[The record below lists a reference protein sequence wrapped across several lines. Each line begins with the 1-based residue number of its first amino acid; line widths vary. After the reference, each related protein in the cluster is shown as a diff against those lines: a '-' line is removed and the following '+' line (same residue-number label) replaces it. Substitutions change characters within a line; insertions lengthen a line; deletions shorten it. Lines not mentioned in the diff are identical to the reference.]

1 MGILVITWNFPPRQ
15 GGIER
20 LIFNLCHGLRKRH
33 QLFVITSF
41 APSVDRKEDWTFRPK
56 WSGLLPFFL
65 YALCHGFFLLRRNPE
80 IKVILG
86 GSALVT
92 PLVLLLGKI
101 FHRKVVVNV
110 HGSDLVYP
118 STLYQSLCVRWLRL
132 CDRVVAN
139 SRYTAS
145 LAEEKKVGRGSVCV
159 ITPGVDWEPLGP
171 LRVTGVKDV
180 KREMALEGRKV
191 LLYVGRLV
199 RRKGVKEFLQRSLVN
214 IVAEIPEVCF
224 VIVGENATE
233 SLIHGDD
240 VLSEIRDLVRELRLE
255 NQVRLIG
262 RLSDGDL
269 ARFYQAADLMV
280 LPVLSLETDVEGFGM
295 VLLEGAAAGKP
306 AVATRVGG
314 IPDAVEDGKSGIIV
328 EPEDYPAMT
337 KAVVNLL
344 RDDQTRWTVGGYA
357 QRRAREQFG
366 WDLIIRKYE
375 EIFES
380 LANGKCG

>member
-1 MGILVITWNFPPRQ
+1 MVILVITWNFPPRQ

-20 LIFNLCHGLRKRH
+20 LISNLCHGLRKRH

-41 APSVDRKEDWTFRPK
+41 APSVDRKEDWIFRPK
-56 WSGLLPFFL
+56 WPGLLPFFL

-101 FHRKVVVNV
+101 FHRKVVINV

-118 STLYQSLCVRWLRL
+118 STLYQGLCVRWIRF
-132 CDRVVAN
+132 CDQIVAN

-145 LAEEKKVGRGSVCV
+145 LAEENRAERGSICV
-159 ITPGVDWEPLGP
+159 ITPGVAWEQFVPLGN
-171 LRVTGVKDV
+171 GDMKNV
-180 KREMALEGRKV
+180 KREIALEGRKI

-199 RRKGVKEFLQRSLVN
+199 RRKGVKEFLQRSFVG

-240 VLSEIRDLVRELRLE
+240 VLSEIRALVRELRLE
-255 NQVRLIG
+255 NQVRLVG

-269 ARFYQAADLMV
+269 TKFYQAADLMV
-280 LPVLSLETDVEGFGM
+280 LPVLSLKNDVEGFGM
-295 VLLEGAAAGKP
+295 VILEAAAAGKP

-314 IPDAVEDGKSGIIV
+314 IPDAIEDGKSGILV
-328 EPEDYPAMT
+328 EPEDYEPMSQAI
-337 KAVVNLL
+337 VSLL
-344 RDDQTRWTVGGYA
+344 RDDQRRLGMGEFA
-357 QRRAREQFG
+357 QRRAREKFG
-366 WDLIIRKYE
+366 WDLVLRKHE
-375 EIFES
+375 EIFEV
-380 LANGKCG
+380 LAHGNAG

>member
-1 MGILVITWNFPPRQ
+1 MVILVITWNFPPRQ

-20 LIFNLCHGLRKRH
+20 LISNLCHGLRKRH

-41 APSVDRKEDWTFRPK
+41 APSVDRKEDWIFRPK
-56 WSGLLPFFL
+56 WPGLLPFFL
-65 YALCHGFFLLRRNPE
+65 YVLCHGFFLLRRNPE

-118 STLYQSLCVRWLRL
+118 SALYQGLCVRWIRF
-132 CDRVVAN
+132 CDQIVAN

-145 LAEEKKVGRGSVCV
+145 LAKENRAERGSICV
-159 ITPGVDWEPLGP
+159 ITPGVAWEPFVS
-171 LRVTGVKDV
+171 LRDGDVRDV

-199 RRKGVKEFLQRSLVN
+199 RRKGVKEFLQRSFVG

-240 VLSEIRDLVRELRLE
+240 VLSEIRALVQELHLE
-255 NQVRLIG
+255 NQVRLVG
-262 RLSDGDL
+262 CLSDTDL
-269 ARFYQAADLMV
+269 TRLYQAADLMI
-280 LPVLSLETDVEGFGM
+280 LPVLSLKNDVEGFGI
-295 VLLEGAAAGKP
+295 VILEAAAAGKP

-328 EPEDYPAMT
+328 EPEDYPSMT

-344 RDDQTRWTVGGYA
+344 RDEQTRLVLGGYA

-380 LANGKCG
+380 LANGKGG

>member
-20 LIFNLCHGLRKRH
+20 LLSNLCHGLKKKH
-33 QLFVITSF
+33 KLFVITSF
-41 APSVDRKEDWTFRPK
+41 APSVDSKEDWIFRPR
-56 WSGLLPFFL
+56 WPGLIPFFL
-65 YALCHGFFLLRRNPE
+65 YALCHGFFVLWRNPD

-86 GSALVT
+86 GSAPVA
-92 PLVLLLGKI
+92 PIVLLLGKI

-118 STLYQSLCVRWLRL
+118 SALYQGLFVRWIRH
-132 CDRVVAN
+132 CDQIVAN

-145 LAEEKKVGRGSVCV
+145 LAEKNRAERESICV
-159 ITPGVDWEPLGP
+159 IAPGVDWEPFVS
-171 LRVTGVKDV
+171 LRDGDVKHV

-199 RRKGVKEFLQRSLVN
+199 RRKGVKEFLQRSLVR
-214 IVAEIPEVCF
+214 IAAEIPEVCF

-240 VLSEIRDLVRELRLE
+240 VVSEIRALVRELGLE
-255 NQVRLIG
+255 DQVRLVG
-262 RLSDGDL
+262 RLSDTDL
-269 ARFYQAADLMV
+269 ARFYQVADLMI
-280 LPVLSLETDVEGFGM
+280 LPVLSLENDVEGFGM
-295 VLLEGAAAGKP
+295 VLLEAAAAGKP

-328 EPEDYPAMT
+328 EPEDYPSMT

-344 RDDQTRWTVGGYA
+344 QDDQTRWTVGGYA

-380 LANGKCG
+380 LANGRGG